1 MNIVLYNLHTDQ
13 LDEVVFR
20 VESNYSL
27 DEKYIDIRGYI
38 DDIEGCFEISIEYSL
53 KNPKKSQILVSASA
67 PPDYSCFN
75 RLK

>member
-38 DDIEGCFEISIEYSL
+38 DDIEGCF
-53 KNPKKSQILVSASA
+53 K
-67 PPDYSCFN
+67 
-75 RLK
+75 